1 MRKEG
6 FAIVTGGSRGLGK
19 AMALRLAREG
29 YDLVINYV
37 SNDSAKKAEE
47 VVEEIK
53 KLGAQAIAVQAD
65 VSDYAACK
73 KIVDEGVAAF
83 GRKIAVQVNIRV
95 ESGRASWNR
104 RKPEYKRMINVAC
117 CTNELFPCR
126 ASNMI
131 DANKGCIIIYLL

>member
-1 MRKEG
+1 M
-6 FAIVTGGSRGLGK
+6 
-19 AMALRLAREG
+19 
-29 YDLVINYV
+29 VINYV

-83 GRKIAVQVNIRV
+83 GRKIAVLVNNAGI
-95 ESGRASWNR
+95 ESGKSFLELTE
-104 RKPEYKRMINVAC
+104 PVYKRMINVA
-117 CTNELFPCR
+117 
-126 ASNMI
+126 
-131 DANKGCIIIYLL
+131 LLGQ